1 MSWKSETML
10 ELVDIKKLES
20 SWSSWSLSDSS
31 STPFRWQ
38 RPKLTKAHLWW
49 GGCQKHWKLRL
60 QDTKI
65 SQTISSK
72 TSRRWST
79 KVNGVTGKECS
90 HQAIKAYMIP
100 LNVFKV
106 GHSTMTVVA
115 GRSVRRAKTITLR
128 PMAVIAIPILM
139 ELKQIPLP
147 VSLLTRFKNPSGL
160 FAAHK

>member
-1 MSWKSETML
+1 MIPLNVFKVGNSTMTVVVGRGVRRAKTITL
-10 ELVDIKKLES
+10 RPMAVIAIPILMELKQI
-20 SWSSWSLSDSS
+20 
-31 STPFRWQ
+31 PF
-38 RPKLTKAHLWW
+38 PVPLL
-49 GGCQKHWKLRL
+49 
-60 QDTKI
+60 
-65 SQTISSK
+65 
-72 TSRRWST
+72 
-79 KVNGVTGKECS
+79 
-90 HQAIKAYMIP
+90 IKAYMIP

>member
-1 MSWKSETML
+1 MIPLNVFKVGHSTMTVVVGRGVRRAKTITL
-10 ELVDIKKLES
+10 RPMAVIAIPILMELKQI
-20 SWSSWSLSDSS
+20 
-31 STPFRWQ
+31 PF
-38 RPKLTKAHLWW
+38 PVPLL
-49 GGCQKHWKLRL
+49 
-60 QDTKI
+60 
-65 SQTISSK
+65 
-72 TSRRWST
+72 
-79 KVNGVTGKECS
+79 
-90 HQAIKAYMIP
+90 IKAYMIP

>member
-1 MSWKSETML
+1 MTVVVGRGVRRAKTITLRPMAVIAIPIL
-10 ELVDIKKLES
+10 MELKQI
-20 SWSSWSLSDSS
+20 
-31 STPFRWQ
+31 PF
-38 RPKLTKAHLWW
+38 PVPLL
-49 GGCQKHWKLRL
+49 
-60 QDTKI
+60 
-65 SQTISSK
+65 
-72 TSRRWST
+72 
-79 KVNGVTGKECS
+79 
-90 HQAIKAYMIP
+90 IKAYMIP

-115 GRSVRRAKTITLR
+115 GRSVRLAKIITLR

>member
-1 MSWKSETML
+1 MTVVVGRGVRRAKTITLIPMAVIAIPIL
-10 ELVDIKKLES
+10 MELKQI
-20 SWSSWSLSDSS
+20 
-31 STPFRWQ
+31 PF
-38 RPKLTKAHLWW
+38 PVPLL
-49 GGCQKHWKLRL
+49 
-60 QDTKI
+60 
-65 SQTISSK
+65 
-72 TSRRWST
+72 
-79 KVNGVTGKECS
+79 
-90 HQAIKAYMIP
+90 IKAYMIP